1 MNEIYN
7 KIQLQ
12 NYENIYGLTDELK
25 AIYISNHFKEKKENI
40 IVLTSSVY
48 ETTKYYNLIKTH
60 CDDVLFFPS
69 DDFLTSVVVA
79 ASPEFET
86 HRITTLSKINNNNNK
101 KYIVVTNLTG
111 FLKHLPKKESIKDIV
126 LKVGQDINRDKLI
139 EKLDSYG
146 YYRESLVTS
155 TGEYSV
161 RGFIIDIFP
170 LKFNSP
176 VRIELFGD
184 TIESI
189 REFNYDTQ
197 LSINDLKET
206 NITPYKENLS
216 EGFDSLHNILNNP
229 FVFKIENDLIN
240 KTNELLESEIHTYK
254 MTNDIDEKL
263 MFNLSDINIKK
274 YQNLNDFGTKKD
286 SFNFSSEKLENFG
299 GDINLFKEFILSK
312 HNKYNLYFV
321 TNKEKVK
328 QNILN
333 LSSNIKI
340 INGNINEG
348 FIINN
353 DIFISEHDLEKKIH
367 VSKVKSNLK
376 IGTKIK
382 DFSDINKGDYVVH
395 RDHGIGIYNGVV
407 TLKHRGFKKDYLLI
421 NYSGEDKVYVPVEKI
436 TTIYK
441 YTDKEGSK
449 PKLHSLASTRWEK
462 TKAQVKKKIKDISED
477 LLKLYSKRLEARIT
491 PFITFKEEL
500 DFASEFEYVETEDQ
514 IKCINEI
521 DKDLTSS
528 VPMDRLL
535 CGDVGFGKTEVAF
548 RAMFKTVMNTHQV
561 AYLCPTTILSKQQY
575 ESAKKRFTSFNFNI
589 VLLNRFTTPK
599 ETKNIISGLK
609 CGKIDIV
616 IGTHKLLN
624 EKIEYNNLGL
634 LIIDEEQRFGVLQK
648 ERVKNLKNNVNI
660 LTLSATPIPRT
671 LKMSMSG
678 LKDLSIIDTPPESR
692 YPVQTYVV
700 EENDLLIKDIIY
712 KEISRSGQ
720 VYILYNNVSKIDIMT
735 DRIKRL
741 VPDVKIKYA
750 HGQMP
755 KRDLESTIEAF
766 INHEFDCLVCSTII
780 ETGID
785 ISNVNSLI
793 IIDAQN
799 YGLSQ
804 LYQLRGR
811 VGRSDKIAYAYLMYN
826 KNKVLTESAVK
837 RLKSIKEF
845 TQLGSGYK
853 IALRDLSIRGA
864 GDLLGSEQAGFIDS
878 VGYHLYTQMI
888 KETLDELKGIKREER
903 ESKYSLIDV
912 DTHISPDYVSDE
924 NIRIEIHNLI
934 NKISDFNSLTK
945 VKNEIIDRFGK
956 FDDSLEIY
964 MYEEWFEK
972 LCLKLNINRI
982 NQTSNLIE
990 VYLPKDISDKI
1001 DGEKLF
1007 LETYNINSNF
1017 KIRYQRNEI
1026 IISLNLKNLKKH
1038 YIFDFVKLI
1047 NKIKNQLNK
1056 NE

>member
-25 AIYISNHFKEKKENI
+25 AIYISNHFKEKNENI

-197 LSINDLKET
+197 LSINDLKEI

-449 PKLHSLASTRWEK
+449 PKLHSLASTRWER

-575 ESAKKRFTSFNFNI
+575 ESAKKRFASFNFNI

-755 KRDLESTIEAF
+755 KRDLESTVEEF

-888 KETLDELKGIKREER
+888 KETLDELKGIKREES

-1007 LETYNINSNF
+1007 LETYTINSNF

>member
-1 MNEIYN
+1 
-7 KIQLQ
+7 
-12 NYENIYGLTDELK
+12 
-25 AIYISNHFKEKKENI
+25 
-40 IVLTSSVY
+40 
-48 ETTKYYNLIKTH
+48 
-60 CDDVLFFPS
+60 
-69 DDFLTSVVVA
+69 
-79 ASPEFET
+79 
-86 HRITTLSKINNNNNK
+86 
-101 KYIVVTNLTG
+101 
-111 FLKHLPKKESIKDIV
+111 
-126 LKVGQDINRDKLI
+126 
-139 EKLDSYG
+139 
-146 YYRESLVTS
+146 
-155 TGEYSV
+155 
-161 RGFIIDIFP
+161 
-170 LKFNSP
+170 
-176 VRIELFGD
+176 
-184 TIESI
+184 
-189 REFNYDTQ
+189 
-197 LSINDLKET
+197 
-206 NITPYKENLS
+206 
-216 EGFDSLHNILNNP
+216 
-229 FVFKIENDLIN
+229 
-240 KTNELLESEIHTYK
+240 

-274 YQNLNDFGTKKD
+274 YQNLNDFGTKKE
-286 SFNFSSEKLENFG
+286 SFNFSSEKLENFV

-624 EKIEYNNLGL
+624 EK
-634 LIIDEEQRFGVLQK
+634 
-648 ERVKNLKNNVNI
+648 
-660 LTLSATPIPRT
+660 S
-671 LKMSMSG
+671 
-678 LKDLSIIDTPPESR
+678 
-692 YPVQTYVV
+692 
-700 EENDLLIKDIIY
+700 
-712 KEISRSGQ
+712 
-720 VYILYNNVSKIDIMT
+720 
-735 DRIKRL
+735 
-741 VPDVKIKYA
+741 
-750 HGQMP
+750 
-755 KRDLESTIEAF
+755 STI
-766 INHEFDCLVCSTII
+766 T
-780 ETGID
+780 
-785 ISNVNSLI
+785 
-793 IIDAQN
+793 
-799 YGLSQ
+799 
-804 LYQLRGR
+804 
-811 VGRSDKIAYAYLMYN
+811 
-826 KNKVLTESAVK
+826 
-837 RLKSIKEF
+837 
-845 TQLGSGYK
+845 
-853 IALRDLSIRGA
+853 
-864 GDLLGSEQAGFIDS
+864 
-878 VGYHLYTQMI
+878 
-888 KETLDELKGIKREER
+888 
-903 ESKYSLIDV
+903 
-912 DTHISPDYVSDE
+912 
-924 NIRIEIHNLI
+924 
-934 NKISDFNSLTK
+934 
-945 VKNEIIDRFGK
+945 
-956 FDDSLEIY
+956 
-964 MYEEWFEK
+964 
-972 LCLKLNINRI
+972 
-982 NQTSNLIE
+982 
-990 VYLPKDISDKI
+990 
-1001 DGEKLF
+1001 
-1007 LETYNINSNF
+1007 
-1017 KIRYQRNEI
+1017 
-1026 IISLNLKNLKKH
+1026 
-1038 YIFDFVKLI
+1038 
-1047 NKIKNQLNK
+1047 
-1056 NE
+1056 

>member
-197 LSINDLKET
+197 LSINDLKEIS
-206 NITPYKENLS
+206 ITPYKENLS

-449 PKLHSLASTRWEK
+449 PKLHSLASTKWER

-811 VGRSDKIAYAYLMYN
+811 VGRSDKIAYAYLMYD

-878 VGYHLYTQMI
+878 VGYHLYTDMI
-888 KETLDELKGIKREER
+888 KETLDELKGIKRI
-903 ESKYSLIDV
+903 ESESNHSLIDV

-934 NKISDFNSLTK
+934 NKISDFHSLTK

-1007 LETYNINSNF
+1007 LETYTINSNF

>member
-197 LSINDLKET
+197 LSINDLKEI

-274 YQNLNDFGTKKD
+274 YQNLNDFGTKKG

-449 PKLHSLASTRWEK
+449 PKLHSLASTRWER

-755 KRDLESTIEAF
+755 KRDLESTVEEF

-888 KETLDELKGIKREER
+888 KETLDELKGIKRI
-903 ESKYSLIDV
+903 ESESNHSLINV